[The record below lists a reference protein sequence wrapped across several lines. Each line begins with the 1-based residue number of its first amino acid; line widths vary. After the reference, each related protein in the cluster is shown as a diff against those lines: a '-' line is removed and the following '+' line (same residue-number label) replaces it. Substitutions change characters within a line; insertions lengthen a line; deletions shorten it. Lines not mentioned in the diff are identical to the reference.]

1 MIYAVVLRGLGYE
14 RKIYG
19 ANSGLSLSAVCCGM
33 FILSLQTMY
42 IALTQLFTSTPAG
55 WELQTGVV
63 SCVCEANHHSLC
75 VRHAFSVVLCVA
87 CRYLHDMVEGHHTHI
102 ELNEECEQFV

>member
-33 FILSLQTMY
+33 FILSFQTMY
-42 IALTQLFTSTPAG
+42 IALDTVEAH
-55 WELQTGVV
+55 
-63 SCVCEANHHSLC
+63 SCVDIVTE
-75 VRHAFSVVLCVA
+75 FT
-87 CRYLHDMVEGHHTHI
+87 D
-102 ELNEECEQFV
+102 EQYTSINQSTA